1 MNTEGE
7 IEKELERER
16 QNSFPILCDFSHHII
31 IMITFHGHMYAQCES
46 NIVITICTHI
56 KSLSLGKSDE
66 QLIKVEIISTEQM
79 FQIVSMIVCLGK
91 IYLIRGQLRI
101 ETFSFQRFG
110 VVRFDVL
117 CKKTF

>member
-1 MNTEGE
+1 MKTEGE

-56 KSLSLGKSDE
+56 KSLSRGKSDE
-66 QLIKVEIISTEQM
+66 QLIKVEIIST
-79 FQIVSMIVCLGK
+79 ISMIVCLGK
-91 IYLIRGQLRI
+91 NILDKRSDKNRNVFVTKIQRC
-101 ETFSFQRFG
+101 SF
-110 VVRFDVL
+110 
-117 CKKTF
+117 